1 MGTGA
6 ERQTRIQH
14 HVDGVFIGHFTPA
27 WADPQTLT
35 KLHRMEVVHPLAFPV
50 FVFQLFNF
58 MRETRAK
65 QRMVFQNRHDLFH
78 IGFCIEQ
85 ADNVRITPQARFAR
99 SGSKT
104 GVSCVSRKVIE
115 TEPASISAS
124 LSSSAFAPVVF
135 SFN

>member
-58 MRETRAK
+58 MRETRAQ

-85 ADNVRITPQARFAR
+85 ADNVRITPQARFAWQR
-99 SGSKT
+99 LKDRRVMRVLEGDRDRT
-104 GVSCVSRKVIE
+104 CLHQRITQFFGVRAGCVQ
-115 TEPASISAS
+115 
-124 LSSSAFAPVVF
+124 F
-135 SFN
+135 